1 MICESGEIK
10 MTDAEIM
17 NIWRVLNDR
26 SVEERVLS
34 LGRACYREGYGD
46 CVHESVD
53 KPNPYQVVADL
64 IPQVERALYVL
75 RIQPE
80 TPEPET
86 NDLTRALFKLKTL
99 IEE

>member
-1 MICESGEIK
+1 

-34 LGRACYREGYGD
+34 LGRACYREGHSDAMHDG
-46 CVHESVD
+46 VD
-53 KPNPYQVVADL
+53 RPNPYQVVADL